1 LDGCFDLCPGG
12 SICEPSMHTTT
23 AGRVYLI
30 HELVLKGDVQELRKE
45 LAKDMGL
52 FFFLA
57 YLF

>member
-1 LDGCFDLCPGG
+1 
-12 SICEPSMHTTT
+12 MHTTT

-30 HELVLKGDVQELRKE
+30 HDLVLKGDVQELRKE

-52 FFFLA
+52 FFFLTYR